1 MAGRRPA
8 LIEKRLESGIR
19 PCDVPTMRSPL
30 GLILLTAAAAC
41 APPPSEK
48 SGAADNAAATGETK
62 PPAGPAPAGGPANA
76 AAASDDMPA
85 DKAPSPPPN
94 HYSAHGQEPGWL
106 VTIADRRID
115 YTGNYGEKTISVAQP
130 APRMTGN
137 GYRYEAGRLII
148 AIDRGRCNDAMS
160 GQGFADTVTVRA
172 DGETYLGCG
181 GARRPG
187 WDM

>member
-1 MAGRRPA
+1 MAAESAAMRWSAA
-8 LIEKRLESGIR
+8 L
-19 PCDVPTMRSPL
+19 
-30 GLILLTAAAAC
+30 LLVGAAAC
-41 APPPSEK
+41 S
-48 SGAADNAAATGETK
+48 
-62 PPAGPAPAGGPANA
+62 PAGPDDPVSNDA
-76 AAASDDMPA
+76 AAHTVVPA
-85 DKAPSPPPN
+85 VEETPQPEIKVPKTSTTATPEPPSSLKPVSEK
-94 HYSAHGQEPGWL
+94 YSAYGQEPGWL
-106 VTIADRRID
+106 VTIADGRID